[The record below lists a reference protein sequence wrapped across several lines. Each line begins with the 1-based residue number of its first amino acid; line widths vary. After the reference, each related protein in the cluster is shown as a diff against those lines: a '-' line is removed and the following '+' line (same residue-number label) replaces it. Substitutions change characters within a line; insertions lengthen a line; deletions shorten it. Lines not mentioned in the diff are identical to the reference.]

1 MLYSQRVRKIH
12 PVDFESDF
20 FGLSA
25 ELTVQ
30 GYHRIFFSYVEMM
43 MMRVKRNSWSNDWC
57 CNSCNFNF
65 VSLPPAHAPIYFGE
79 VKNARPFEGEISC
92 NLWRMHVRM
101 LLQDSSSKWN
111 RSTCTRT
118 AKHGCKQLIFAGCC
132 YSLTFYNF
140 VRLQRERVRLQDSF
154 WQSTRTRPTHQ
165 LVLTRRFCH
174 TNLI

>member
-1 MLYSQRVRKIH
+1 MLYNQRVRKIH
-12 PVDFESDF
+12 PVDFESDS

-25 ELTVQ
+25 ELTAQ
-30 GYHRIFFSYVEMM
+30 GYHRIFFPYVEMM

-101 LLQDSSSKWN
+101 LLQHSSSKWN

-118 AKHGCKQLIFAGCC
+118 AKHGCKQLIFADHVAILWPSITLLG
-132 YSLTFYNF
+132 S
-140 VRLQRERVRLQDSF
+140 REKGSDF
-154 WQSTRTRPTHQ
+154 RTHFDRAPEHGQ
-165 LVLTRRFCH
+165 L
-174 TNLI
+174 TNLY